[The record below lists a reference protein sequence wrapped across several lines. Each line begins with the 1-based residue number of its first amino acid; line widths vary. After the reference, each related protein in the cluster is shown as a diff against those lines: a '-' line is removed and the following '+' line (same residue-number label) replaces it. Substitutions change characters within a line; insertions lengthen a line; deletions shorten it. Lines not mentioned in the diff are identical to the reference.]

1 MVCRFAGEESRS
13 REESRPM
20 GKRWG
25 VGAVGL
31 AVLGAV
37 MLAPTANAESIN
49 ELLSTTPEAR
59 ERPIVSGLEDQGFGY
74 LDYELVSMAWD
85 RTCSTF
91 GGAHGA
97 SDIAVIDAKNELLGL
112 RFTPAEAD
120 AMLGIALKV
129 HGSTGIESCP

>member
-1 MVCRFAGEESRS
+1 
-13 REESRPM
+13 M
-20 GKRWG
+20 GKRWKLS
-25 VGAVGL
+25 AAGL
-31 AVLGAV
+31 AALGAV
-37 MLAPTANAESIN
+37 TLVPTANAESID
-49 ELLSTTPEAR
+49 EFLSTTPEAR

-85 RTCSTF
+85 RTCWTF

-97 SDIAVIDAKNELLGL
+97 SNIAVNDAKNDLIGL

-120 AMLGIALKV
+120 AIIGIALKV